1 MLPAAQTYVCVGAEV
16 EYDNC
21 AANDD
26 PETGTNAAT
35 GFKLV

>member
-1 MLPAAQTYVCVGAEV
+1 MLPVALTYVGVGAEV

-26 PETGTNAAT
+26 LEPGTNAAT

>member
-1 MLPAAQTYVCVGAEV
+1 MRPAALTYVCVGAEV

-26 PETGTNAAT
+26 LEPGTNAAT